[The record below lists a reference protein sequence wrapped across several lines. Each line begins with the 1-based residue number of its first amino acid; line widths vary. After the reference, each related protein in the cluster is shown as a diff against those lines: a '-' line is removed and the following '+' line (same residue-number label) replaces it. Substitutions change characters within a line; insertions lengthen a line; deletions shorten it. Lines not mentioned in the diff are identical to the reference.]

1 MASQLQYQA
10 SKRAIPCVL
19 LNGTYI
25 SFVFL
30 MRRRELF
37 SSLIKHLRPRFR
49 ARLALASLLSIV
61 PEGYITYLT
70 AILNCSPYQAS

>member
-1 MASQLQYQA
+1 
-10 SKRAIPCVL
+10 
-19 LNGTYI
+19 
-25 SFVFL
+25 

-37 SSLIKHLRPRFR
+37 SSLIKHLRPHFR